1 MTVHDVKISTK
12 CPVQNPKS
20 IEICRIGGEIY
31 VYMDVHKGIL
41 GSLSCKYRL
50 LLTSSL
56 IS

>member
-31 VYMDVHKGIL
+31 VYMDVHKGIWEVYPVSIVYCL
-41 GSLSCKYRL
+41 RRH
-50 LLTSSL
+50 
-56 IS
+56 